1 MCTQL
6 LSLDLSDDCGGWHGG
21 EMFFWRL
28 QVVEKET
35 GLATCVIY
43 GALPPEMRRLQA
55 RLFNE
60 RDNEFTVLVAS
71 DAVGMGLN
79 LNIRRIIFHT
89 LLKYDGA
96 PPDALRRHLQGSPS
110 TGPAMPAEKC
120 GFSRCL
126 PEPLRRRRRCVAS
139 QARRTRGGRCQCP

>member
-1 MCTQL
+1 M
-6 LSLDLSDDCGGWHGG
+6 
-21 EMFFWRL
+21 
-28 QVVEKET
+28 VEKET

-89 LLKYDGA
+89 LQKYDGEERLA
-96 PPDALRRHLQGSPS
+96 WMHNRLILHTLLAQQGLS
-110 TGPAMPAEKC
+110 A
-120 GFSRCL
+120 
-126 PEPLRRRRRCVAS
+126 V
-139 QARRTRGGRCQCP
+139 